1 MMGFKYVTVFNRLP
15 SAGPAVRSACGD
27 VVRKFTFDVEADAK
41 VRAPVDTG
49 FHRSAIQGKMI
60 GPLTGEIVAGAEYSL
75 FLELGTH
82 KMAAQPAI
90 IPAVEA
96 IREPFP
102 RAIGAA
108 VERTLKGT

>member
-1 MMGFKYVTVFNRLP
+1 MGFRLEVKFNRLP
-15 SAGPAVRSACGD
+15 EMGPAVRKACSD
-27 VVRKFTFDVEADAK
+27 VVRKVTFDVEADAK

-60 GPLTGEIVAGAEYSL
+60 GPLTGEIVAGASYSV
-75 FLELGTH
+75 FLEFGTH

-96 IREPFP
+96 IREPFF
-102 RAIGAA
+102 RAIAAA
-108 VERTLKGT
+108 VKKELEG